1 MEHFAI
7 KDEKVRGKAN
17 EILLKIIGLEHE
29 KIFMMFLSKIF
40 EKRIP
45 VFLSLQSLWI
55 GSTLKFISDFTS

>member
-29 KIFMMFLSKIF
+29 KIFMMFLSKI
-40 EKRIP
+40 
-45 VFLSLQSLWI
+45 V
-55 GSTLKFISDFTS
+55 

>member
-17 EILLKIIGLEHE
+17 EILLKIIRLEHE

-40 EKRIP
+40 
-45 VFLSLQSLWI
+45 
-55 GSTLKFISDFTS
+55 